1 MSINAR
7 TTAYRKVNLMFK
19 PTDTFAVRLHKR
31 TDRYFLFF
39 TNAEGQPTDLA
50 TSARFW
56 SDMDAIQYV
65 ADRDGNTES
74 ISYLDCNLPVP
85 AGFKLPKKK

>member
-1 MSINAR
+1 MNAN
-7 TTAYRKVNLMFK
+7 TKTPATY
-19 PTDTFAVRLHKR
+19 TVRLHKR

-50 TSARFW
+50 TNRRFW
-56 SDMDAIQYV
+56 SDMDAVEYLH
-65 ADRDGNTES
+65 DRDGNTES